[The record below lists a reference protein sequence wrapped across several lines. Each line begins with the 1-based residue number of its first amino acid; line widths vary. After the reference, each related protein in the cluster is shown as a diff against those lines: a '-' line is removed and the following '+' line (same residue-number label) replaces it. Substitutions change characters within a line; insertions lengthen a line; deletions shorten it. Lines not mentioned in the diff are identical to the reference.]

1 MSDLTAVT
9 EYILLQLNLFWKCKN
24 TGTSHTNVS
33 PVHQV
38 VFQIS
43 PLSPFA
49 ANNLF
54 HN

>member
-1 MSDLTAVT
+1 MSDPTAVT
-9 EYILLQLNLFWKCKN
+9 EYILLQLNLFWKCKD
-24 TGTSHTNVS
+24 TGTSQPVYHL
-33 PVHQV
+33 VHQI

-43 PLSPFA
+43 PLSPFT